1 MANLTS
7 GPRGLYPDQTFV
19 ARDLVPEALL
29 FTLTTTAG
37 GIEGDTP
44 VVRVP
49 FVQADP
55 TSAFV
60 AEGSPITATDP
71 TLNEVTV
78 STAKIATLTK
88 ISREAASYLDASTLV
103 SDSLLRSVV
112 VKANNALLTNASG
125 PTGLLN
131 VSGIVD
137 GGTLDADYLDAIASA
152 ITAVEVNGGTA
163 THIVADPASFGVLRL
178 MKTATGSA
186 LPLLGAPAAQTGRQL
201 FGVPVV
207 VSASMSSGKVLV
219 IDSTNIVSASGP
231 VSLAT
236 SEDVYFESDSR
247 AIRVTWRI
255 GWKVIRPNRMAKIT
269 VTIA

>member
-1 MANLTS
+1 MAATTA

-29 FTLTTTAG
+29 FNITTNAG
-37 GIEGDTP
+37 GIEGDVPTI
-44 VVRVP
+44 RVP

-60 AEGSPITATDP
+60 AEGSPISAADP
-71 TLNEVTV
+71 TLAEVSV
-78 STAKIATLTK
+78 STAKVATLTK

-137 GGTLDADYLDAIASA
+137 GGTLDADNLDAIASA
-152 ITAVEVNGGTA
+152 ITAVELNGGTP
-163 THIVADPASFGVLRL
+163 THIVADPGSFGVMRL

-186 LPLLGAPAAQTGRQL
+186 LPLLGAPADQTGRQL
-201 FGVPVV
+201 FGLPVV
-207 VSASMSSGKVLV
+207 VTASMSSGKVLV
-219 IDSTNIVSASGP
+219 LDSTNIVSASGP
-231 VSLAT
+231 VNLAT
-236 SEDVYFESDSR
+236 SEDVYFDSDSR
-247 AIRVTWRI
+247 AVRVTWRI
-255 GWKVIRPNRMAKIT
+255 GWKVIRPNRMAKVA